1 MSTRVPPKAMAKK
14 LVRLL
19 RPQHPDY
26 HYLKK
31 VFQHTRALLE
41 TGAAPSAKRLP
52 ELLTDLELV
61 AFYDAVWHARQL
73 THTVMLKLLLFT
85 GMRNAEL
92 VQLRMSDVDLQTCHL
107 RITQGKGH
115 KDRYVLFPI
124 TFRGE
129 LAQYLARQQQQGAT
143 YLFETNRHQPYSTR
157 RLRQIVKQY
166 ALRAGI
172 AKRVYPHL
180 FRHQLMT
187 YLTKQGI
194 ISPKLQLLS
203 GHAVEQ
209 SLAVYRTL
217 ALSDVADEYE
227 AAMQH
232 FPVR

>member
-1 MSTRVPPKAMAKK
+1 MTARVPPKAMAKK

-19 RPQHPDY
+19 RPHHPDY

-31 VFQHTRALLE
+31 VFQHTRALLKI
-41 TGAAPSAKRLP
+41 GPAPAAKRWP
-52 ELLTDLELV
+52 ELLTDIELA
-61 AFYDAVWHARQL
+61 AFYDAVWHAHQL
-73 THTVMLKLLLFT
+73 THMVMLKGLLVT

-92 VQLRMSDVDLQTCHL
+92 VQLRLTDVDLQTCHL

-115 KDRYVLFPI
+115 RDRYVLFPT

-129 LAQYLARQQQQGAT
+129 LAQYLARHQQQGAT

-166 ALRAGI
+166 ARQAGI
-172 AKRVYPHL
+172 TKRVYPHL

-209 SLAVYRTL
+209 SLAVYRAL
-217 ALSDVADEYE
+217 ALSDVVAEYE
-227 AAMQH
+227 AALQH

>member
-1 MSTRVPPKAMAKK
+1 MTSRVPPKAMAKK
-14 LVRLL
+14 LARLL

-31 VFQHTRALLE
+31 VFQHTREVLE
-41 TGAAPSAKRLP
+41 LGAAPAAKRLP
-52 ELLTDLELV
+52 ELLTDTELV
-61 AFYDAVWHARQL
+61 AFYATVWHARQL
-73 THTVMLKLLLFT
+73 THMVMLKGLLFT

-92 VQLRMSDVDLQTCHL
+92 VQLRLTDVDLQACHL

-115 KDRYVLFPI
+115 KDRYVLFP
-124 TFRGE
+124 TAFRGE
-129 LAQYLARQQQQGAT
+129 LAQYLARQQQKGAT

-166 ALRAGI
+166 AMRAGI

-209 SLAVYRTL
+209 SLAVYRAL
-217 ALSDVADEYE
+217 ALSDVVDEYE
-227 AAMQH
+227 GAMQH